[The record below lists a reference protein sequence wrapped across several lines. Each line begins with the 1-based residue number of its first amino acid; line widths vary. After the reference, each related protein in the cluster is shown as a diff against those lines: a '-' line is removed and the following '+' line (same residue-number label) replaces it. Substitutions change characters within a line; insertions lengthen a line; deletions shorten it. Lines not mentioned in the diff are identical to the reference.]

1 VSWRDQARCAGVGA
15 GPFYPEGMDTRRAK
29 AFCELCPVW
38 MPCLAEGMDQDWG
51 IWGGLNKAERQR
63 LRRLR
68 QRLRRSPADRANA
81 VDVCRLL
88 NAGLSPERLAVLL
101 GVDIDAVLHGAGGV
115 KKSSRLGGSPARPA
129 EKTGVP

>member
-1 VSWRDQARCAGVGA
+1 MSWRDQVRCAGVGA
-15 GPFYPEGMDTRRAK
+15 RPFYPEGMDTRRAK

-38 MPCLAEGMDQDWG
+38 MQCLAEGMDQDWG

-68 QRLRRSPADRANA
+68 QRLHRSPADRANA

-88 NAGLSPERLAVLL
+88 NTGLSPERLTVLL
-101 GVDIDAVLHGAGGV
+101 DLDIDAVLHQAGRATT
-115 KKSSRLGGSPARPA
+115 SSRLGRSPAPSA
-129 EKTGVP
+129 EKAGVP